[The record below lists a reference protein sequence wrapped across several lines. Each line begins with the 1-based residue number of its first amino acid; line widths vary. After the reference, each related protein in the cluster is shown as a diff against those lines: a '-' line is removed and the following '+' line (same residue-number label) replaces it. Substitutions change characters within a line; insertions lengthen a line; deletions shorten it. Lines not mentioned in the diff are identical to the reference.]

1 MEKNII
7 NDNTLNIED
16 STYSEKNTW
25 SCPYYIY
32 EINDE
37 FYNEDYEKNEKD
49 LKLKKQKIYY

>member
-7 NDNTLNIED
+7 KDNNINIED

-37 FYNEDYEKNEKD
+37 FYNKYYEKDEKD
-49 LKLKKQKIYY
+49 VKLKKQKINY